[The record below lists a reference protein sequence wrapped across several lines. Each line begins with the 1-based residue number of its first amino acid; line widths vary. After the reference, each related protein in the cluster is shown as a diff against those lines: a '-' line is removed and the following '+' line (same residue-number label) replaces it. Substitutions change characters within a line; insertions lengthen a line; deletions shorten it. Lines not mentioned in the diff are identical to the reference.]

1 MKQILVTSKHV
12 LLIFLFSITQLIAQ
26 AQISLSGKITEA
38 KKLAELHIILKVN
51 NPSYSGALKAGS
63 LYMD

>member
-38 KKLAELHIILKVN
+38 KKLAELHIIFKVN
-51 NPSYSGALKAGS
+51 NQSY
-63 LYMD
+63 